1 MARLLLV
8 LPETNARH
16 EPPPS
21 FSLLPHAISEAV
33 GIEDAL
39 DIVADSELV
48 IIDGRDDPAW
58 ARNACRHVTG
68 SAPSHPVLLL
78 IGIASTPL
86 ITPEWGLD
94 DFVLNEA
101 TPGEVDAR
109 IRFLLLRQ
117 PQSGT
122 IVGGPIVIDEDAY
135 TVTVDHKPLDLTYTE
150 FELLKYLVTNPG
162 RVLTRENLLS
172 EVWGYDYYGGTRT
185 VDVHIRRLRAKLG
198 HEFEGFIGTVR
209 NVGYRFSPQP
219 TREG

>member
-8 LPETNARH
+8 LPETNVRP
-16 EPPPS
+16 EPPSS
-21 FSLLPHAISEAV
+21 FSLLPHNLAEAA

-39 DIVADSELV
+39 EIVADSELV
-48 IIDGRDDPAW
+48 IIDARDDLAW
-58 ARNACRHVTG
+58 ARNACRHLTG
-68 SAPSHPVLLL
+68 AAPTHPLLML
-78 IGIASTPL
+78 ISLASTPL
-86 ITPEWGLD
+86 ITPDWGLD
-94 DFVLNEA
+94 DFVLQDA
-101 TPGEVDAR
+101 SPGEIDAR
-109 IRFLLLRQ
+109 VRFLLLRQ

-135 TVTVDHKPLDLTYTE
+135 TVTVDHHPLDLTYTE

-198 HEFEGFIGTVR
+198 SEYEGFIGTVR
-209 NVGYRFSPQP
+209 NVGYRFSPAS
-219 TREG
+219 RSAR